1 MFSRLVI
8 FNVLMVLV
16 LMLKCVLFLSLVVL
30 FLKFVLN
37 VVLFKEVSLRTDS
50 ELV

>member
-30 FLKFVLN
+30 FLEFVLN